1 MAWKRP
7 GSSTHGADRYVIA
20 RVLCGGIS
28 VLIIGRLFW
37 IQIVHHTSVAGDIL
51 ERREKVQSVLPSRGE
66 VFISDDH
73 GRQEIP
79 VIVNEPFVTVYAVP
93 EEVVNVDSIAEPL
106 SKLLTMDSADIKEK
120 LGRKGTQYVALKRRV
135 DILVAEQV
143 TNAQWKGIYT
153 QSYPGRV
160 YPEKELVSQV
170 TGFVKADDK
179 ELHGQYGIEQS
190 FDKELSGEQGWERL
204 LRDGMGVLIP
214 APRSTN
220 TRARDGLD
228 VVLTIDRSIQFVA
241 CQKLA
246 ETVAKFKAIGGSVV
260 ILNPKTGEIRALC
273 NAPTFDPNNYSEVK
287 DNKVF
292 NNKAI
297 DESYEPGSVMKV
309 LTMSAGIEEGL
320 ITPQTTYV
328 DQGFVT
334 IGPNTIRN
342 AAEKTYGL
350 QTMVGV
356 LKDSINTGAVFVAQK
371 LGSVKLR
378 EYFHKFMLGEAT
390 GVELPNEAHASI
402 KSLDQPGFIYAA
414 TASFG
419 QGITT
424 TPIQLARAFSVVAN
438 GGKLVTP
445 TLIKSYRTPDG
456 ITIPS
461 IPKEPK
467 QILSTKTSTL
477 VSSMMVEVVE
487 EGHSKGAAVPGYYIA
502 GKTGTAQ
509 IASEGRR
516 GYTNKF
522 NHTFVGFGPV
532 EDPTFLIVTTI
543 KSPEALYAESTA
555 VPMAGAIIRY
565 LLSYDQVPP
574 TRSVK

>member
-1 MAWKRP
+1 MAWKR
-7 GSSTHGADRYVIA
+7 SRSRTDTIDRYRIA

-37 IQIVHHTSVAGDIL
+37 IQIIHHTAVAGNIL
-51 ERREKVQSVLPSRGE
+51 ERREKIQSVLPSRGE
-66 VFISDDH
+66 VFITDDH
-73 GRQEIP
+73 NRQEIP
-79 VIVNEPFVTVYAVP
+79 VIVNEPFITVFAVP
-93 EEVVNVDSIAEPL
+93 EEVTNVESIIEPL
-106 SKLLTMDSADIKEK
+106 SKLLSVDSTELSEK
-120 LGRKGTQYVALKRRV
+120 LHRKGTQYVALKRRV
-135 DILVAEQV
+135 DILTAEQV
-143 TNAQWKGIYT
+143 VQSQWKGIYT

-170 TGFVKADDK
+170 TGFVKSEDAL
-179 ELHGQYGIEQS
+179 LHGQYGIEQS
-190 FDKELSGEQGWERL
+190 FDKELSGEQGWEHL
-204 LRDGMGVLIP
+204 LRDGRGLLIP
-214 APRSTN
+214 APRATN

-228 VVLTIDRSIQFVA
+228 IVLTIDRSIQFIA
-241 CQKLA
+241 CRQLA

-260 ILNPKTGEIRALC
+260 VLNPKTGEVRALC
-273 NAPTFDPNNYSEVK
+273 NAPTFDANSYSDVK

-292 NNKAI
+292 NNKAV

-309 LTMSAGIEEGL
+309 LTMAAGIEEGL
-320 ITPQTTYV
+320 VTPQTTFV
-328 DQGFVT
+328 DLGFVK
-334 IGPNTIRN
+334 IGPHTIRN

-350 QTMVGV
+350 QTMIGV
-356 LKDSINTGAVFVAQK
+356 LKESINTGAVFVAEK
-371 LGSVKLR
+371 LGSENLQK
-378 EYFHKFMLGEAT
+378 YFHRFTLGEVT
-390 GVELPNEAHASI
+390 GIEIPNEAQGSI
-402 KSLDQPGFIYAA
+402 RLLDQPGFIYTA

-419 QGITT
+419 QGVTT
-424 TPIQLARAFSVVAN
+424 TPLQLARAFAVIAN

-445 TLIKSYRTPDG
+445 TLVKSYRTPDG
-456 ITIPS
+456 ISIPS

-509 IASEGRR
+509 IAAEGRR

-532 EDPTFLIVTTI
+532 EDPAFVIVTTV

-555 VPMAGAIIRY
+555 VPMAGAIIRF
-565 LLSYDQVPP
+565 LLSYDRIPP